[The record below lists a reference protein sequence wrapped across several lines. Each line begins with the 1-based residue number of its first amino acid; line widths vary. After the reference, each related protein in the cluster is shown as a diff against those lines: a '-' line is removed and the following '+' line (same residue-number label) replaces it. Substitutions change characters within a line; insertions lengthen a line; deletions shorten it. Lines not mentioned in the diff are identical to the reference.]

1 MKPRSAYVNVNKEG
15 NISPYWENSFL
26 LVTLYSKYCMSQRSW
41 PMLYNELL
49 YKMGQDFLDI
59 QYIEQLNPE
68 SSEVEL
74 MIKFLDLKKMFFRTK
89 NSFRSKLQK
98 KMWKRPIVNEWTFLI
113 LFVSRLKAS
122 REVNINARISFGQIT
137 MCIYFSS
144 FRAYSLWRCK
154 YNIPSVRVISVRSEH
169 LL

>member
-1 MKPRSAYVNVNKEG
+1 VRVEYCMKPRSAYVNVNKEG

-98 KMWKRPIVNEWTFLI
+98 KHVKKADCKRVDVFNSFCIQTQSFKGSKYKRPHIVW
-113 LFVSRLKAS
+113 SD
-122 REVNINARISFGQIT
+122 
-137 MCIYFSS
+137 
-144 FRAYSLWRCK
+144 
-154 YNIPSVRVISVRSEH
+154 YNVYIFFQF
-169 LL
+169 